1 MERKAR
7 NFVYHTEYSALNLS
21 SKSHIVT
28 FYALLLHLF
37 FWLSA
42 PLLCLALMGGA
53 IGGAL
58 EAVIGSV
65 SPIVLILC
73 YWAPLVIVLPVA
85 FWKQARY
92 VLRTYDLAFEQLL
105 AIFGNKI
112 PKTETRLNELRTI
125 LEEQKV
131 TRSK

>member
-1 MERKAR
+1 MERKTL
-7 NFVYHTEYSALNLS
+7 NLVYHTEYSALNLS
-21 SKSHIVT
+21 SKSHIVS
-28 FYALLLHLF
+28 FYALFLHFF

-65 SPIVLILC
+65 NPIVLILC
-73 YWAPLVIVLPVA
+73 YWAPLVLVLPVA
-85 FWKQARY
+85 FWKPVRN

-105 AIFGNKI
+105 AIFGNKT
-112 PKTETRLNELRTI
+112 PKTETRLIELRTI
-125 LEEQKV
+125 FDEQKV
-131 TRSK
+131 TRSQ